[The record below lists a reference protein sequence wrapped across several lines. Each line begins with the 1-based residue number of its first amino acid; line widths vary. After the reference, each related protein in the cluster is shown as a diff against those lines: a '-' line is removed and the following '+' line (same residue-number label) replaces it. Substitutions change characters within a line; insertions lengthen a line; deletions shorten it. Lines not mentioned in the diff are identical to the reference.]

1 MKQDPK
7 LQRLTPFARAILASG
22 LLLGLL
28 LGSVPFT
35 IVTSAASC
43 KLACCAGRSEHAA
56 GSCMNGS
63 CHVSLNGGRQKR
75 HIHSE
80 AAIEPGE
87 HLCGLPRIKL
97 YAARRPVTAPVT
109 IDATSSLLDKGPP
122 GSTIDP
128 ASVSPTA
135 LTKPCRADCGSC
147 GSSFT
152 NSNRQRNSGALAY
165 ADRPRPPSGVGLG
178 KVVLSSTRKLR
189 ALCRR
194 GAPRGP
200 PSFLLTS

>member
-1 MKQDPK
+1 VKQDPK
-7 LQRLTPFARAILASG
+7 LQRPTPFARAILATG

-28 LGSVPFT
+28 LGSVPFAV
-35 IVTSAASC
+35 VTSAASC
-43 KLACCAGRSEHAA
+43 KLACCAGRAPHAA

-63 CHVSLNGGRQKR
+63 CHVSLNGGTQQR

-87 HLCGLPRIKL
+87 HLCGLSRIKL
-97 YAARRPVTAPVT
+97 HAARLPVTESVT
-109 IDATSSLLDKGPP
+109 IDAASSLLDKGPP
-122 GSTIDP
+122 GSTTDQTSI
-128 ASVSPTA
+128 STTV
-135 LTKPCRADCGSC
+135 LTKPCQADCGSC

-152 NSNRQRNSGALAY
+152 NLNRQRNSGALAY
-165 ADRPRPPSGVGLG
+165 ADRPRPPSGVRLS
-178 KVVLSSTRKLR
+178 KVDFKPTRKLS

-200 PSFLLTS
+200 PSFS